1 MQLRLADWLAA
12 ATVPLLQ
19 NLIKLFTPRTW
30 NTSQTWPLIRAQK
43 LIINDIKLAQF
54 TKLKSWGL
62 IFHVLCQYVS
72 SINWIKYFGS
82 NSDTC
87 FLQWLLSRALSDQFN
102 EKKKLYVFI
111 FPQSS
116 KEPEW
121 ECIDVEQFLNTFNL
135 KYLNGKL
142 IVWKRN
148 ISTSS

>member
-1 MQLRLADWLAA
+1 MFKRIVIFLSSVNSTTTALEQMASSCLRGS

-87 FLQWLLSRALSDQFN
+87 FLQWLLSRALSDQFYGKKTLRLHFFLSLARNLN
-102 EKKKLYVFI
+102 ESALM
-111 FPQSS
+111 
-116 KEPEW
+116 
-121 ECIDVEQFLNTFNL
+121 LNNFWIH
-135 KYLNGKL
+135 L
-142 IVWKRN
+142 I
-148 ISTSS
+148 